1 MAAKLQCEICGG
13 KLIGRPGGVFECD
26 SCGMEYDTAWAKAKI
41 QEITGTVKVEGTVEV
56 TGKVQVD
63 GPVKVEGGVNKEAL
77 LQRGRL
83 ALEECEWAKA
93 KEFFDQALTLDA
105 EFAEAWLGLVMAD
118 FGFKTESGF
127 GKPRLGRKQITDNA
141 NYKKFL
147 RFAEPKRRR
156 EIQSKVDGAREKVR
170 KAQLDRE
177 AEDTA
182 RKEAFRSE
190 QPSLRARIAPAQGML
205 AAGNWFTLGLKAD
218 GTVLYAGEKPDLRK
232 AVSGWKGIIAVSA
245 GDYHALG
252 LKSDGTVVAAGENQ
266 HTITKHFSDGSL
278 MGKWKE
284 ITIKDGRCNVS
295 EWRHIVAIAAGRL
308 HSVGLRSDGTVV
320 AVGENE
326 RGQCNVSEWKD
337 IVAIAAGEDR
347 TVGLKADGTVVA
359 VGSSWYNTC
368 KVSRWKN
375 IVAVDAN
382 WSFTFGLKS
391 DGSMEAT
398 GPDSNSQRFITE
410 DRDLIDISAGGRHTV
425 GLKGDGTLTASG
437 DRDDGRC
444 NFSSWKGIIAIA
456 AGAAH
461 TVGLKPDGTVVAV
474 GSNQSHEC
482 DVSDWKLFDS
492 LETLPAERR
501 AAQEKAE
508 AERKAKI
515 ASLEAEQAAL
525 NEELAN
531 LRGLFTGKRRK
542 EIEARLG
549 EISSELKKL
558 G

>member
-13 KLIGRPGGVFECD
+13 KLIGKPGGIFECD
-26 SCGMEYDTAWAKAKI
+26 SCGMEYNTEWAKAKI
-41 QEITGTVKVEGTVEV
+41 QEITGTVKIEGTVEV

-83 ALEECEWAKA
+83 SLEDGQWNKA

-105 EFAEAWLGLVMAD
+105 EYADAWLGLVMAD
-118 FGFKTESGF
+118 FGFKTESEF

-156 EIQSKVDGAREKVR
+156 QIQSKVDVERGKAR

-182 RKEAFRSE
+182 RKEAFQSE
-190 QPSLRARIAPAQGML
+190 QPSLRARIAPARGMI
-205 AAGNWFTLGLKAD
+205 AVGKGYTLGLRAD
-218 GTVLYAGEKPDLRK
+218 GTVLYTGEKSDLRQ

-245 GDYHALG
+245 GGYHALG

-266 HTITKHFSDGSL
+266 HTINKHFSDDSL

-295 EWRHIVAIAAGRL
+295 EWRDIVAIAAGEH
-308 HSVGLRSDGTVV
+308 HSVGLCSDGTVV
-320 AVGENE
+320 AVGDNE
-326 RGQCNVSEWKD
+326 EGQCNVSDWRD
-337 IVAIAAGEDR
+337 IIAIAAGAHH
-347 TVGLKADGTVVA
+347 TVGLRADRTVVA
-359 VGSSWYNTC
+359 VGYPRESC

-375 IVAVDAN
+375 IVAVEACLGA
-382 WSFTFGLKS
+382 SFGLKS
-391 DGSMEAT
+391 DGSVNFAGSEF
-398 GPDSNSQRFITE
+398 DDQRFITNH
-410 DRDLIDISAGGRHTV
+410 RDLVEISTGGLHIV
-425 GLKGDGTLTASG
+425 GLKGDGTLIASG
-437 DRDDGRC
+437 NRDDGKC
-444 NFSSWKGIIAIA
+444 AFSDWKGIIAIA
-456 AGAAH
+456 AGLAH
-461 TVGLKPDGTVVAV
+461 TVGLKQDGTVVAV
-474 GSNQSHEC
+474 GNNKRHEC
-482 DVSDWKLFDS
+482 DVAGWKLFDS